1 MPAYNAPPQ
10 AYLVDLLSELQR
22 RLGALERQQQLIW
35 TNSAGQRVAQAGLQ
49 DDLNFGFTLFDSNG
63 TCYYLRTP
71 VEASLATELTT
82 SSTSWVDL
90 GGPSVTAT
98 VGPSGNA
105 LVSLGAIIGI
115 DGGAS
120 TQPWMGQMSVTVDGT
135 VSSIRPVSMSVSPI
149 NGVVPGIQSTGSNT
163 LLLSGLAP
171 GTHTFTAVY
180 RAPYGQPVHFSN
192 PSIVVI
198 PY

>member
-49 DDLNFGFTLFDSNG
+49 DDGNVGFTLFDSNG

-71 VEASLATELTT
+71 AEASLATELTT

-98 VGPSGNA
+98 VGPSGKA
-105 LVSLGAIIGI
+105 LIAVGAVIGI
-115 DGGAS
+115 DGGSS
-120 TQPWMGQMSVTVDGT
+120 TQPWMGQMSVGIDGT
-135 VSSIRPVSMSVSPI
+135 LAPANPPVS
-149 NGVVPGIQSTGSNT
+149 
-163 LLLSGLAP
+163 
-171 GTHTFTAVY
+171 
-180 RAPYGQPVHFSN
+180 
-192 PSIVVI
+192 
-198 PY
+198 